1 VFGSGSISKESDHV
15 NKKPYLMIDILMFEL
30 DGFDPQYRWPVLR
43 KRGAITTIETIK
55 GESVFIT
62 DPIGCID
69 R

>member
-1 VFGSGSISKESDHV
+1 
-15 NKKPYLMIDILMFEL
+15 MIDILMFEL